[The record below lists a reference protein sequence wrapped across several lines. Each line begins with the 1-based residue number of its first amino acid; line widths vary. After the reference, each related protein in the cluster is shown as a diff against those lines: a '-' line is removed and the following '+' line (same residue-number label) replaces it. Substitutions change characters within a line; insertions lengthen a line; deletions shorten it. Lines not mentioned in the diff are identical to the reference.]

1 MGSSTAMPGV
11 LASTFEQI
19 ASVEDVFVMG
29 YVDREP
35 PEPVFQLF
43 PTVAFLQAD
52 RGYLRMDA
60 QRLEGQLYLARTNE
74 IDLDEK
80 LLDEPTI
87 EPMVGRLTHLYF
99 GENTSLGLL
108 GVTCY
113 ADEFSRPDERMVR
126 AVEFHLEFGN
136 SLFVDPAWSLG
147 IRLGGRAMA
156 DEWRR
161 EDENRQTAAMSWLRS

>member
-1 MGSSTAMPGV
+1 MGSSTTMPGV
-11 LASTFEQI
+11 LAGTFEQI

-43 PTVAFLQAD
+43 PTVVFLQTD
-52 RGYLRMDA
+52 RGYFRMDA
-60 QRLEGQLYLARTNE
+60 QRLEGQLYLTRVDE
-74 IDLDEK
+74 MDLDEK

-87 EPMVGRLTHLYF
+87 EPMVGRLTPFYF
-99 GENTSLGLL
+99 GESNSPRLL

-113 ADEFSRPDERMVR
+113 ADDCSRPDEGMVR
-126 AVEFHLEFGN
+126 AAEFHLEFEN

-161 EDENRQTAAMSWLRS
+161 DDENRQTVAMSWLRG